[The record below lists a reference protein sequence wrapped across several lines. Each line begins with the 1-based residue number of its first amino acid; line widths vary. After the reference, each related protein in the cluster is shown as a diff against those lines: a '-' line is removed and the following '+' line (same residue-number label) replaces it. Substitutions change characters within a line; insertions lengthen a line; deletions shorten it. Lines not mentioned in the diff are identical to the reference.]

1 MERWHFKCLFGWEGM
16 REKKWWGWVF
26 SPTRLIQNVFS
37 QKWGE
42 NRGEGGGGS
51 SIWAYQNAHVHYA
64 HGRCSCH
71 LCVFCFIFWP
81 LFLTVLF
88 IYLFIYLLDVVPAF
102 FFFLFFV
109 YSCFFFYFFVFWFF
123 LYFSIVFL
131 FFIFYVLIFLWL
143 VLFKKKKKKL

>member
-16 REKKWWGWVF
+16 REKKWWGLGVF
-26 SPTRLIQNVFS
+26 SHPAHPKCFLPKMGR
-37 QKWGE
+37 KPG
-42 NRGEGGGGS
+42 RRGGGGS

-71 LCVFCFIFWP
+71 LCVFCFLFWP

-88 IYLFIYLLDVVPAF
+88 IYLSSGRCSCLFFFF
-102 FFFLFFV
+102 FFFL

-143 VLFKKKKKKL
+143 VLF